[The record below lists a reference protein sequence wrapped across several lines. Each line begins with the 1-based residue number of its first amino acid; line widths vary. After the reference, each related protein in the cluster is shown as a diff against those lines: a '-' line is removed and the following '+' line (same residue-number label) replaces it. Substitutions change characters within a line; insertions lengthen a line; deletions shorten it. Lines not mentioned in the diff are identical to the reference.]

1 MKSYRNTS
9 LVTALYTAM
18 GANAPNEAARLTA
31 ARNAIYRDDEPGLAA
46 TIGLYGP
53 GLNPIRSGA
62 LVGFSVEHGT
72 PAVDALAPFI
82 AAMSQAA
89 VDAAFDYVTQAMGN
103 VGPVGRSG

>member
-1 MKSYRNTS
+1 M
-9 LVTALYTAM
+9 
-18 GANAPNEAARLTA
+18 
-31 ARNAIYRDDEPGLAA
+31 
-46 TIGLYGP
+46 
-53 GLNPIRSGA
+53 
-62 LVGFSVEHGT
+62 GFSVEHGT